1 LRFRAGW
8 SQAMRTRRPPFTR
21 CSSGQSMVETALI
34 LPLLLMVIF
43 NAVNFGYFFLV
54 ALNLAA
60 APRSGALYSIQGFS
74 SPGALGLPAAS
85 PASVR
90 TTVSYLTYQ
99 DMTGALR
106 SPSNATVQVCTKSLG
121 VNNPLTANQTAKCVT
136 CTNASACSG
145 AGTGNPAP
153 AADPEAP
160 YFVLNRVDV
169 TYTFT
174 PLIPGTP
181 FGLTLLPASIC
192 SSGGGTISCT
202 FHRQI
207 SMRALD

>member
-1 LRFRAGW
+1 
-8 SQAMRTRRPPFTR
+8 MPTRRPPFTR
-21 CSSGQSMVETALI
+21 CSSGQSMLETALI
-34 LPLLLMVIF
+34 LPLLLLIIF

-60 APRSGALYSIQGFS
+60 APRSGAEYSIQGFT
-74 SPGALGLPAAS
+74 SPGQVTLPNAGPS
-85 PASVR
+85 TTT

-106 SPSNATVQVCTKSLG
+106 SPSSASIQVCSKAIGLNSPGTS
-121 VNNPLTANQTAKCVT
+121 AQTAKC
-136 CTNASACSG
+136 ASYG
-145 AGTGNPAP
+145 P
-153 AADPEAP
+153 AATFPTPASDPESPA
-160 YFVLNRVDV
+160 FVLHRVDV
-169 TYTFT
+169 SYTFT

-207 SMRALD
+207 SMRAMD